1 MLFFLFFSES
11 FWNLLTSLGFE
22 FSWKYC
28 LLRILFHP
36 QCWHA
41 VYGPFRSGNSCPQF
55 YKIFLAYSLFSPF
68 LSLLFFPSLPLLPSL
83 HFLFFLSSF
92 LHSFQMELLIMLFCF
107 TLLNLLVFLI
117 KRLSPLFILFYW
129 IFNFCYY
136 IFIFRYFLIVLMF
149 LFHSIWLLQD
159 GIASSVSLRRF
170 YFCLF
175 FFFLFS
181 FFSIPPFFL
190 SFLFLSWFSL
200 LLGLCLFPLKFLFC
214 FSPWSSVFMWET
226 FL

>member
-1 MLFFLFFSES
+1 MQCMGHLDQEIHALNSIKYFLHILS
-11 FWNLLTSLGFE
+11 F
-22 FSWKYC
+22 
-28 LLRILFHP
+28 
-36 QCWHA
+36 
-41 VYGPFRSGNSCPQF
+41 
-55 YKIFLAYSLFSPF
+55 LFSPF
-68 LSLLFFPSLPLLPSL
+68 LSFLFFPSLLLLPSL
-83 HFLFFLSSF
+83 HFLFFLSFF

-159 GIASSVSLRRF
+159 GIAS
-170 YFCLF
+170 CLPEEVLF
-175 FFFLFS
+175 LFVFLFS
-181 FFSIPPFFL
+181 FLLLFHPSFLPFFSL
-190 SFLFLSWFSL
+190 SFLVFFAPWIVSIS
-200 LLGLCLFPLKFLFC
+200 PQVPFC
-214 FSPWSSVFMWET
+214 FSLWSSVFMWET